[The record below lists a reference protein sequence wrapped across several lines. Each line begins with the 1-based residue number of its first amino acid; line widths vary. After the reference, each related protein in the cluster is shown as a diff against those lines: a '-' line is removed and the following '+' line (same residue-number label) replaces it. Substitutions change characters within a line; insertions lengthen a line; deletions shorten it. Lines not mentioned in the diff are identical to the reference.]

1 MLFDYKFHKDTAV
14 TNSATGTQMSFS
26 PDLQRDPTF
35 FVGKL
40 NKKIPFREA
49 ISALHDVVV
58 SDLRFK
64 PKDRA
69 EYREWV
75 SEQEKLWLSDYMAE
89 FQIQEVRQRMAEV
102 RGSWIRF
109 IKKKTRF

>member
-14 TNSATGTQMSFS
+14 TNSATSTQMSFS

-69 EYREWV
+69 EYKEWV

-89 FQIQEVRQRMAEV
+89 FQIQEVRKE
-102 RGSWIRF
+102 WL
-109 IKKKTRF
+109 K